1 MKNRSNKNFQFNS
14 TFTIFS
20 KFCFYFSKPKSHAQI
35 LSEAMVD
42 YLVSKTNG
50 LKLDVEVAMAA
61 FLNKERKKKK
71 PFPWKVDLEIG
82 NSVKIPVVAYIHVS
96 TLGI

>member
-1 MKNRSNKNFQFNS
+1 MDL
-14 TFTIFS
+14 TL
-20 KFCFYFSKPKSHAQI
+20 YFRKPKTHAQI
-35 LSEAMVD
+35 LSEAMID

-50 LKLDVEVAMAA
+50 LKLDVDVAMAA

-82 NSVKIPVVAYIHVS
+82 NSVKIPVVGYIHVRYQQPKCL
-96 TLGI
+96 TLFVQHQ